1 MSDQHHN
8 NAALD
13 AETPGLPCPP
23 PPMPW
28 RVPTGYFEQLP
39 ASVLE
44 RIRIENDALPPVLQ
58 SLKDTAAH
66 RPGWP
71 YRVPAGYFDQ
81 PQRYA
86 ATNKNEAPVITLR
99 DRSFFKYAVAAAVLA
114 TVFGIGRWYQQ
125 TSTPDIDADPAHW
138 VRNQVKKE
146 STEKIESYIA
156 SSLIESTIAETDNK
170 KEIALLTKDIAE
182 EEILYL
188 LSETELLATG
198 NSESVGTQKILN

>member
-86 ATNKNEAPVITLR
+86 ATNKNEVPVITLR

-114 TVFGIGRWYQQ
+114 TVFGIGRWYQH

-198 NSESVGTQKILN
+198 NSESVGTKKILN

>member
-1 MSDQHHN
+1 
-8 NAALD
+8 
-13 AETPGLPCPP
+13 
-23 PPMPW
+23 MPW
-28 RVPTGYFEQLP
+28 RVPTGYFEQLS

-86 ATNKNEAPVITLR
+86 SKNKNEEPVIRLR

-125 TSTPDIDADPAHW
+125 TSTPDIDTDPAHW

-146 STEKIESYIA
+146 SPEKIESYIA

-198 NSESVGTQKILN
+198 NSESVGTKKILN

>member
-28 RVPTGYFEQLP
+28 RVPTGYFEQLS

-86 ATNKNEAPVITLR
+86 SKNKNEQRCCRIVVAWSMIDRYNKSKPAGSSHFTLE
-99 DRSFFKYAVAAAVLA
+99 L
-114 TVFGIGRWYQQ
+114 
-125 TSTPDIDADPAHW
+125 DP
-138 VRNQVKKE
+138 
-146 STEKIESYIA
+146 
-156 SSLIESTIAETDNK
+156 
-170 KEIALLTKDIAE
+170 
-182 EEILYL
+182 
-188 LSETELLATG
+188 
-198 NSESVGTQKILN
+198 